1 MIEREGNKVTV
12 KVGEVTHPMEEEH
25 HISFIELISGNK
37 VYIANLTPGDE
48 PKAEFEISSGSD
60 LRAREYCNI
69 HGLWEA

>member
-1 MIEREGNKVTV
+1 
-12 KVGEVTHPMEEEH
+12 MEEEH